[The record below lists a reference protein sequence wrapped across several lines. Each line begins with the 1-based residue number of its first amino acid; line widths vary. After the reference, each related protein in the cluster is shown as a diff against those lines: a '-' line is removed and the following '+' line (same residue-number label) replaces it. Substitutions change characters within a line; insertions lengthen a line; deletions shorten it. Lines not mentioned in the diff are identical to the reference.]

1 MLWCYVERAFANSE
15 PVCLVCEAG
24 SANVDGLQTPFIHGC
39 YIVLVLVALAFL
51 SHLMQ

>member
-1 MLWCYVERAFANSE
+1 MTLKLCVMIRWGNGDCACIEEMNISISSNS
-15 PVCLVCEAG
+15 
-24 SANVDGLQTPFIHGC
+24 FHGC